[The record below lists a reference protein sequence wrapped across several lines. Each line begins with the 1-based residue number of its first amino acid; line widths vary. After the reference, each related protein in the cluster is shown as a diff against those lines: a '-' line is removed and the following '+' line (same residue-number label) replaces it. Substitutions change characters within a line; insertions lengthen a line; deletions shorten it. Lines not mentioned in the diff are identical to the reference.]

1 MRSSSSGFLL
11 LLVGILAAVGFLSG
25 QLDRWMAFL
34 FQPPG
39 TPLPAATSSSTP
51 APPATVGLVAPGAGG
66 SQVLASA
73 PGSTGNRRAT
83 AASA

>member
-25 QLDRWMAFL
+25 QLDRWMAWL

-39 TPLPAATSSSTP
+39 SAAPASATSGASSSLPPSQTNQSVGGGVQATAAP
-51 APPATVGLVAPGAGG
+51 APA
-66 SQVLASA
+66 
-73 PGSTGNRRAT
+73 GNRRAT
-83 AASA
+83 SSA